1 MTITYKAY
9 MIDAF
14 EREQD
19 RWRATIRRQDGMRI
33 WVAVP
38 PSEHESVTKSA
49 DALTAKG
56 AIDLAKQAIDGRRN
70 DLKGGIPPHSMA
82 LHDSRKAAGESGPGG
97 L

>member
-9 MIDAF
+9 LIDAF

-38 PSEHESVTKSA
+38 PSEHESVTTSA
-49 DALTAKG
+49 DALTAEG
-56 AIDLAKQAIDGRRN
+56 AIDLAKQAIDG
-70 DLKGGIPPHSMA
+70 GGMI
-82 LHDSRKAAGESGPGG
+82 
-97 L
+97 

>member
-1 MTITYKAY
+1 MGDARERLAICGLAARLFLCSANSPARQAY

-19 RWRATIRRQDGMRI
+19 RWRAIIRRHDGMRI

-38 PSEHESVTKSA
+38 PSEHESVTTSA

-56 AIDLAKQAIDGRRN
+56 AIDLAKQAIDG
-70 DLKGGIPPHSMA
+70 GGMI
-82 LHDSRKAAGESGPGG
+82 
-97 L
+97 